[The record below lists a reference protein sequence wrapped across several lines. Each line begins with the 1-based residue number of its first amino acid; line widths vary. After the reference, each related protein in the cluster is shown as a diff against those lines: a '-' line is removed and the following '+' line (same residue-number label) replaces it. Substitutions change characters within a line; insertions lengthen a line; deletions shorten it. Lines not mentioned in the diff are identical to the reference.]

1 MTYLGAEGL
10 LVEMVA
16 GISLEAILVH
26 DPVSFLALGCS
37 AAVEDERLLHAH
49 HGVRA
54 GVYDIAVLAGG
65 LPIAC
70 LGGSIGAHACGV
82 LAVPQAEKI
91 PLLLPNFGFLCTVS
105 KQQLT

>member
-1 MTYLGAEGL
+1 M
-10 LVEMVA
+10 
-16 GISLEAILVH
+16 H
-26 DPVSFLALGCS
+26 DPFGFLALGCA